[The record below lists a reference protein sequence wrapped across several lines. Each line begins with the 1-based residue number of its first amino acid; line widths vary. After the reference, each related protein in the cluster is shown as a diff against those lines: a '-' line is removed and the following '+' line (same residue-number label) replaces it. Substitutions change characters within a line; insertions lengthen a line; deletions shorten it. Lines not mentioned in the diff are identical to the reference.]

1 MTDGKQR
8 NFKCKKNATTN
19 HMSLVDAETWS
30 IRLFSSKTMNSIC
43 NSGRTNQHL
52 GVDSTIYSYLRCRTV
67 IDRAVVSQIVRENA
81 STIPP
86 LFYAS
91 VCADV
96 VQSLESLESPIQN
109 TSQRSVSVLKVIGCT
124 SPLYPVIWHH
134 AQQVKYSD

>member
-1 MTDGKQR
+1 M
-8 NFKCKKNATTN
+8 CKKNATTN

-91 VCADV
+91 VCADAHDGGLV
-96 VQSLESLESPIQN
+96 VTVMDCAQAPTVEI
-109 TSQRSVSVLKVIGCT
+109 
-124 SPLYPVIWHH
+124 PV
-134 AQQVKYSD
+134 